1 MKPARLAALIGLGMA
16 LFAAVVASSASS
28 SGDLLVDLP
37 ESALPQASA
46 LLQAGEIPAQAVRT
60 RLTGVNL
67 RLAEAL
73 QSGQVHSVRLFPDSE
88 INFQVQE
95 IQRRDG
101 RLSAIGIVPD
111 VPQSMVALA
120 AQDGQ
125 IALDVFTPQ
134 AIFQVRYLGENV
146 YAVYQIDQSL
156 YPEEAEP
163 QSIPDSSS
171 VHLAGFPALSPQA
184 AQDDG
189 SQIDILVA
197 YTPAARTLAGGT
209 TAIQNLITL
218 AEAETN
224 QSYQNSQVTQ
234 RIRVVHRVET
244 PYTESA
250 SIYDELTHLTYKTD
264 GDMDELHALRDA
276 YKADL
281 VVLLTDNH
289 NYSAYC
295 GVAWQMEYINTSFE
309 AWAFS
314 VVALPCATGYFSFAH
329 ETGHNMGARH
339 DWGAPDSG
347 ILPYTYAH
355 GYVNVPDRWRTI
367 MAYNTQCGTVNC
379 TRLQY
384 WSNPN
389 LRYAGDP
396 MGVPENTCTGGVS
409 CDAFNAK
416 VLNITAY
423 TVANFRVRTPPTP
436 TPTPTRTATP
446 TITPTP
452 TPTPYPPLLLV
463 DDDDNLPNVQGYY
476 VSPLST
482 LSVRHDVWEVLQRG
496 AEPVAT
502 QIAPYHSLVWF
513 TGDTYGSQAGPSPAS
528 ESILG
533 QWLETGGCLV
543 ISSQDYSD
551 KDGSMPNAFMQ
562 NYLGVSAISADVSY
576 VQVRGIEA
584 VFGDSGSY
592 ALQLPPG
599 FLANYAD
606 LIYPAPD
613 AQIVFQSPSGS
624 AAVGKQVPGYTSLY
638 LGFPFELLPD
648 SGSRT
653 AVMQHMLEFCGYGW
667 TFLPFINR

>member
-1 MKPARLAALIGLGMA
+1 MKSARLAILIGLSLA
-16 LFAAVVASSASS
+16 LFVAVVAYSASS
-28 SGDLLVDLP
+28 SGDLLLDLP

-46 LLQAGEIPAQAVRT
+46 LLQAGEIPSQAVRT

-67 RLAEAL
+67 RLAEMV
-73 QSGQVHSVRLFPDSE
+73 QSGQVHSVRLFSDAE
-88 INFQVQE
+88 FNFQVRE
-95 IQRRDG
+95 TQRRDG
-101 RLSAIGIVPD
+101 RLSAVGVIPEIPE
-111 VPQSMVALA
+111 SMVALA

-125 IALDVFTPQ
+125 IALDIFTPQ
-134 AIFQVRYLGENV
+134 ALYQVRYLGEDV
-146 YAVYQIDQSL
+146 YVVFQIDQSL
-156 YPEEAEP
+156 YPDEAQP
-163 QSIPDSSS
+163 QSVPDSSI
-171 VHLAGFPALSPQA
+171 AQREEQPAQAPVA

-189 SQIDILVA
+189 SQIDVLVA
-197 YTPAARTLAGGT
+197 YTPAARTRAGGT

-244 PYTESA
+244 PYPESS
-250 SIYDELTHLTYKTD
+250 SIYDELSYLTYKSD
-264 GDMDELHALRDA
+264 GYMDELHSLRDA

-281 VVLLTDNH
+281 VVLLTNNN
-289 NYSAYC
+289 NYPGYC

-309 AWAFS
+309 SWAFS
-314 VVALPCATGYFSFAH
+314 VVAVPCATGYFSFAH

-347 ILPYTYAH
+347 TLPYTYAH

-367 MAYNTQCGTVNC
+367 MAYNTQCGAVNC

-396 MGVPENTCTGGVS
+396 MGVPENTCTGGVG

-416 VLNITAY
+416 VLNNTAY
-423 TVANFRVRTPPTP
+423 TVSNFRVGTPPTP

-463 DDDDNLPNVQGYY
+463 DDDDNLPNVQAYY
-476 VSPLST
+476 SSPLST
-482 LSVRHDVWEVLQRG
+482 LSVRHDVWDVLQRG
-496 AEPVAT
+496 AEPAAT

-513 TGDTYGSQAGPSPAS
+513 TGDTYGSQAGPSTAS
-528 ESILG
+528 ETILG
-533 QWLETGGCLV
+533 QWLEAGGCLI

-551 KDGSMPNAFMQ
+551 KEGSMPNVFMQ
-562 NYLGVSAISADVSY
+562 NYLGVSAINSDVSY
-576 VQVRGIEA
+576 AQVQGIGV
-584 VFGDSGSY
+584 VFGDSSY
-592 ALQLPPG
+592 AFQLPSG
-599 FLANYAD
+599 FLANYTD
-606 LIYPAPD
+606 LVYPAPD
-613 AQIVFQSPSGS
+613 GQTVFQSPSGS
-624 AAVGKQVPGYTSLY
+624 AAVGKQASGYTSLY
-638 LGFPFELLPD
+638 LGFPFEFLPD
-648 SGSRT
+648 SASRIT
-653 AVMQHMLEFCGYGW
+653 VMQSLLEFCGYGW
-667 TFLPFINR
+667 TYLPLINR